1 MTYCVNGTVTPS
13 IKSLLISTSLMKTLL
28 LNSIALLLVVCVCAN
43 SSAEAASVLDIS
55 RSYSVAASSRVKY
68 MTQRARVG
76 FFEQAST
83 NHNAPKALSQE
94 EFSAIMEILAEVQPN
109 PAYRQYKQFEVDETS
124 AEPILITC
132 YNAKHVKYAGAGWR
146 LNISEIGDAA
156 DTQSKSKLLLDSKL
170 YRKLHW
176 LLEGGSIRISEEG

>member
-1 MTYCVNGTVTPS
+1 MKKN
-13 IKSLLISTSLMKTLL
+13 LLGLF
-28 LNSIALLLVVCVCAN
+28 ALLSGVCIYSY
-43 SSAEAASVLDIS
+43 SSADAASILDIT
-55 RSYSVAASSRVKY
+55 RSNPTAASSRVKY

-76 FFEQAST
+76 FFEKSSSD
-83 NHNAPKALSQE
+83 HNAQKALSQE
-94 EFSAIMEILAEVQPN
+94 EFSAVMEILAEVQPN
-109 PAYRQYKQFEVDETS
+109 PAYRQYKQFEVDEPS

-176 LLEGGSIRISEEG
+176 LLEGVSIRISEEG

>member
-1 MTYCVNGTVTPS
+1 
-13 IKSLLISTSLMKTLL
+13 MKTPL
-28 LNSIALLLVVCVCAN
+28 LNSIALLLGVCVYAN
-43 SSAEAASVLDIS
+43 SSAEAASVLDVS

-109 PAYRQYKQFEVDETS
+109 PAYRQFRQKIEVDETS
-124 AEPILITC
+124 ADPILITC

-156 DTQSKSKLLLDSKL
+156 DSQSQSKLLLDSKL

-176 LLEGGSIRISEEG
+176 LLEGVSIRISEEG